1 MKRFAGLSLILAS
14 QFVARCLCFSLSHHR
29 RSQSCSFLHYALHC
43 SHVMSVAWQH
53 GSVGTCNISVLCEWD
68 SRSIDHDSVGLAQAR
83 PNNQHNRYTRGKRHE
98 IFIAVLKCNSILII
112 LEREFTVPI
121 HSELQN

>member
-1 MKRFAGLSLILAS
+1 
-14 QFVARCLCFSLSHHR
+14 
-29 RSQSCSFLHYALHC
+29 
-43 SHVMSVAWQH
+43 MSVAWQR

-68 SRSIDHDSVGLAQAR
+68 GRSINHDSVGLAQAC
-83 PNNQHNRYTRGKRHE
+83 PNNQHNRYTQGKRHE

-121 HSELQN
+121 HSELQK